1 MPSSFAQYLRGG
13 DGSRAAH
20 GVLSRSVHAQ
30 HTLTDDQAG
39 GGSGRP
45 PRQRAG
51 VAPYAQT
58 AWRPV
63 WRRRSYRRNEA
74 SRVNPRRRSAQR
86 NVSDAAAHDSG
97 RMTRTMDPFWTSSG
111 ASLLDKAAAPLAGGA
126 TSALALAAS
135 AAKQATLNISTE
147 NEAVRLSRRRYS
159 LAIRLDAVLNK
170 MGLSNLG
177 ITSRPAWPLSWLLEP
192 SFTSPPAGKKKWLIS
207 AARTPRALETPKT
220 RTNPALCDSA
230 GTPSTAGVQSG
241 PTRAGPAVPV
251 PTPRPR
257 RLS

>member
-1 MPSSFAQYLRGG
+1 
-13 DGSRAAH
+13 
-20 GVLSRSVHAQ
+20 
-30 HTLTDDQAG
+30 
-39 GGSGRP
+39 
-45 PRQRAG
+45 
-51 VAPYAQT
+51 
-58 AWRPV
+58 
-63 WRRRSYRRNEA
+63 
-74 SRVNPRRRSAQR
+74 
-86 NVSDAAAHDSG
+86 
-97 RMTRTMDPFWTSSG
+97 MTRTMDPFWTSSG

-177 ITSRPAWPLSWLLEP
+177 ITSRPVWPLSWLLEP

-220 RTNPALCDSA
+220 RTNPALCEA
-230 GTPSTAGVQSG
+230 PGLIRGRAPGQAL
-241 PTRAGPAVPV
+241 TRADSTVPGPRAATASPLLRRNPSRREPDLSDSGRYESVPHGCE
-251 PTPRPR
+251 R
-257 RLS
+257 REEARTKYHHQ